1 MKLLH
6 VCLCVCA
13 LLSSAESFLK
23 KIMYRSPCG
32 MQLVT
37 SDAIDIYF
45 EFPVSLTAWS
55 ILIWNLKK
63 AKKKFDM
70 KKQKIKT
77 SNIFVLIKL
86 GKVPLSSQKQN
97 YHSFTYLY
105 PVKTGKNPVVD
116 THLCKYGR
124 CNHKVTK
131 NPWLK
136 FVWASFT
143 SWKNKLL
150 KCCGLF
156 GK

>member
-13 LLSSAESFLK
+13 LLSSAEMFK
-23 KIMYRSPCG
+23 KKKKLCTKSPCE
-32 MQLVT
+32 MHLVT
-37 SDAIDIYF
+37 RRCNWYIYIYIF
-45 EFPVSLTAWS
+45 WISAWS

-63 AKKKFDM
+63 EKEPW

-86 GKVPLSSQKQN
+86 GKVLLSSQKQT
-97 YHSFTYLY
+97 YYSFTYFY

-124 CNHKVTK
+124 CNQVTK
-131 NPWLK
+131 KPLD
-136 FVWASFT
+136 
-143 SWKNKLL
+143 
-150 KCCGLF
+150 
-156 GK
+156 

>member
-13 LLSSAESFLK
+13 LLSSAEMFFK
-23 KIMYRSPCG
+23 KIIIIMYQISLWNAPG
-32 MQLVT
+32 DKTVQL
-37 SDAIDIYF
+37 IYILNF
-45 EFPVSLTAWS
+45 SLKHTD
-55 ILIWNLKK
+55 LKPWEG
-63 AKKKFDM
+63 KKNM
-70 KKQKIKT
+70 KKIKT

-86 GKVPLSSQKQN
+86 GKVPLSSQKQT
-97 YHSFTYLY
+97 YHSFTYFY

-131 NPWLK
+131 KTPWLK
-136 FVWASFT
+136 FDWASFT